1 MECNTIID
9 LTLPFRE
16 PMRGFRMKEAKNLE
30 KDGWNASDLEI
41 YSHAGTHM
49 DAPLHFGIS
58 DVSIDRIPLQ
68 KLICDCH
75 IIHISD
81 PQPSQILGPELLDP
95 VLKDI
100 RHGHGIVLR
109 TGWSRFVNEPAIYRD
124 KLPRIGEDLA
134 RRLAG
139 LEISMLGVEPP
150 SVADVNNIEELQRIH
165 RILLEAGIIIIE
177 GLCNLERLRSPF
189 ARVMAFPLKIE
200 GGDGAPARVL
210 ATEF

>member
-16 PMRGFRMKEAKNLE
+16 PMRGFHIRESKNLE
-30 KDGWNASDLEI
+30 RDGWNASNLEI

-58 DVSIDRIPLQ
+58 DMSIDRIPLH

-75 IIHISD
+75 IVSVKD
-81 PQPSQILGPELLDP
+81 PQPSQILGVEVLDP

-109 TGWSRFVNEPAIYRD
+109 TGWSRFADDPSIYRD

-134 RRLAG
+134 LKLAA

-150 SVADVNNIEELQRIH
+150 SVADVSNIEELQKIH

-177 GLCNLERLRSPF
+177 GLCNLERLRSQF
-189 ARVMAFPLKIE
+189 ARIMAFPLKIE